1 MTFNIDDGYLDGI
14 LRGFRAG
21 LLTNADYANL
31 TQCENLE
38 GLLKN
43 KKKKKLIIKRFLL
56 VVNIIFYYFLRYEIA
71 FSWYKLWRFSC

>member
-1 MTFNIDDGYLDGI
+1 MRGMMTFNIDDGYLDGI

-43 KKKKKLIIKRFLL
+43 KKKK
-56 VVNIIFYYFLRYEIA
+56 N
-71 FSWYKLWRFSC
+71 

>member
-1 MTFNIDDGYLDGI
+1 MTFNIDDGYLEGV

-38 GLLKN
+38 GTRSCFFKILL
-43 KKKKKLIIKRFLL
+43 
-56 VVNIIFYYFLRYEIA
+56 
-71 FSWYKLWRFSC
+71 